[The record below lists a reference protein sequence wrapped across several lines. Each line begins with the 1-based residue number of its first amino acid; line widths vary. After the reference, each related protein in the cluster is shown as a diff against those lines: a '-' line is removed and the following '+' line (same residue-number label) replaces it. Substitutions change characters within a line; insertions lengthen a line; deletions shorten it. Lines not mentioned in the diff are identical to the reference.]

1 MPITRSRGKAG
12 VGRSSAREQRAALAQ
27 EIALGEMTLHENA
40 GRLALLKGAEAR
52 CLVCEKPL
60 SAEMGS

>member
-1 MPITRSRGKAG
+1 
-12 VGRSSAREQRAALAQ
+12 
-27 EIALGEMTLHENA
+27 MTLHENA